1 MSLDRR
7 RFLRLGAGAAAVAV
21 AGPGLG
27 RGSPGGSAP
36 RPAVPLAKDP
46 APGAHRF
53 RLGAMEVT
61 IVNDG
66 HFALPAE
73 VFAPDVERP
82 ERERY
87 FGARHLPV
95 DAIPLQLCP
104 VLIDTGIERILV
116 DTGMGAP
123 VEAVPDSGWLTS
135 SFSVTGTSPEA
146 IDLVV
151 LTHAH
156 GDHYGGLLDPGTGES
171 RFPNADVVIARPE
184 LDFWTDPDV
193 LSQNPE
199 MAETYGGM
207 EAFEAYIAMTAGVLN
222 AVGDRLRQIEPG
234 EEIATGVHSLDSP
247 GHTAGHIAVLAESE
261 GERLLIVGDAITNVH
276 VAFEHPRWRFLYDD
290 YGEQA
295 VRTRVRLLERAAS
308 EGLLLSGYHF
318 PFPGVGRVFRD
329 GSEYRWLPAVVG

>member
-27 RGSPGGSAP
+27 RGSQGGNEP
-36 RPAVPLAKDP
+36 RP

-123 VEAVPDSGWLTS
+123 VEAAPDSGWLTS
-135 SFSVTGTSPEA
+135 RFAVTGTAPEA

-199 MAETYGGM
+199 MAETYGGWK
-207 EAFEAYIAMTAGVLN
+207 
-222 AVGDRLRQIEPG
+222 
-234 EEIATGVHSLDSP
+234 SSK
-247 GHTAGHIAVLAESE
+247 
-261 GERLLIVGDAITNVH
+261 
-276 VAFEHPRWRFLYDD
+276 
-290 YGEQA
+290 
-295 VRTRVRLLERAAS
+295 RTSR
-308 EGLLLSGYHF
+308 
-318 PFPGVGRVFRD
+318 
-329 GSEYRWLPAVVG
+329 